1 MSGIIVGLDIGSSF
15 IRVAIGELDLDNNI
29 KIIGAAKAPSKGVN
43 NGVIINSSAVEACVK
58 EALDSAEQMAGV
70 DVSHVYVSIGGSQ
83 VSTLNSSGQ
92 VGIDPSSSPNRKNRI
107 TNVGE
112 DAKKRAIKAAE
123 AINIPWEKQFIHTIP
138 REWIVDGISYKNGHI
153 KDLIGT
159 EGVRLEVKVHIVM
172 ATITALKKIDDTI
185 MHLGYQRSGR
195 TLKTLAAAVATLPR
209 EDMELGSILIDL
221 GGGTTDVMVIYDSA
235 PVYTVSLPVGGWYV
249 TNDIAQVKGIPFD
262 VAEDI
267 KIKYGCC
274 WIDESEED
282 ETVTIPGVGSRP
294 PEETSRFELC
304 QIIQSRMDEIFS
316 MIKDS
321 VKKHSGL
328 TSLNGSIVLTGGGAL
343 MYGIVELA
351 QSAWHTTAVR
361 KGEAP
366 NLGELDCGPLGKNV
380 YRQPDFATAVGLVL
394 ANKNGAVVEKQKPAK
409 KGSSKH
415 EEKKD
420 VLGGLKSGAKS
431 FWKKIF

>member
-1 MSGIIVGLDIGSSF
+1 LEADLSGIIVGLDIGSTF
-15 IRVAIGELDLDNNI
+15 IRVAIGELDFDNNI
-29 KIIGAAKAPSKGVN
+29 KIIGASKSPAKGVN
-43 NGVIINSSAVEACVK
+43 KGVIINSSAVESCVK
-58 EALDSAEQMAGV
+58 EAMDSAEQMAGV
-70 DVSHVYVSIGGSQ
+70 DVVYVYVSIGGSQ
-83 VSTLNSSGQ
+83 VSGVNSSGQ
-92 VGIDPSSSPNRKNRI
+92 IGIDPSSRNRI
-107 TNVGE
+107 TAVGE
-112 DAKKRAIKAAE
+112 NAKRKAIEAAE
-123 AINIPWEKQFIHTIP
+123 AISYPLEKKIIHTIP
-138 REWIVDGISYKNGHI
+138 QEWIVDGISYKNEHV

-172 ATITALKKIDDTI
+172 ATITAMKKIDDTI
-185 MHLGYQRSGR
+185 MHLGYQRSGH
-195 TLKTLAAAVATLPR
+195 TLKTLAAAIATLPR

-235 PVYTVSLPVGGWYV
+235 PVYTLSLPVGGWYV

-267 KIKYGCC
+267 KLKYGCC

-282 ETVTIPGVGSRP
+282 ETVTMPGVGSRP

-316 MIKDS
+316 MIKDN
-321 VKKHSGL
+321 VRKHSGL

-343 MYGIVELA
+343 MDGVVELA

-361 KGEAP
+361 RGEAP
-366 NLGELDCGPLGKNV
+366 NLGDLDCGPLGQNA

-394 ANKNGAVVEKQKPAK
+394 ANKNSVVTARPTK
-409 KGSSKH
+409 KLNSRH
-415 EEKKD
+415 EDKKD
-420 VLGGLKSGAKS
+420 VLGGIKSSAKS